1 MMTNAEVVSWL
12 NAAKS
17 FGAMIQRA
25 DAMADL
31 VASGDLKIAA
41 DTLVRSHAD
50 AVRFFRDRHGAADA
64 AAYNRIAVP
73 PARRRHRRHDFA
85 SVPPTNSKKECRA
98 HCWRG

>member
-50 AVRFFRDRHGAADA
+50 AVTCFETGTALPMLPHTTA
-64 AAYNRIAVP
+64 
-73 PARRRHRRHDFA
+73 
-85 SVPPTNSKKECRA
+85 
-98 HCWRG
+98 